1 MFSRFKRNTKGSSI
15 HLNELIADI
24 PDFSLDEV
32 LKDPMLLTAFEDYL
46 TQTWSQE
53 NLLFIE
59 AMNQLRHES
68 GTPEDIEKIFTR
80 IYDTFVLLD
89 APLELNVNTQERVK
103 EQLKSLRWSVISR
116 DDALDLL
123 KETEQEVL
131 SMLRDKLNEFLRT
144 PRATI
149 SKINTGPISILQKRV
164 VIIGGGFT
172 GFAVGSALD
181 PMPLFHVTLIDT
193 KDSFEYTPQI
203 VSKVVNAEKISSLR
217 FTHGSYI
224 VNGKVIIG
232 YVEDICEDAKCVKV
246 NDEKIYFDYLV
257 IGTGSSYS
265 CQLKSSDS
273 SSLYRTAGLNQI
285 STEIENAKHILIVG
299 AGLVGCELAVAIGK
313 KQQDALYPVKKQI
326 VLIEARDKI
335 IYRTDEKQRKR
346 AEEYLTSLGVEILVN
361 ERITSCNTQDHNVYY
376 GSSGNKYSEQ
386 DFLVLMATGVKLN
399 TSFILTSTNEPP
411 LDACVDVNGSIRV
424 RPTLQIEH
432 WKYNNIFAG
441 GDVTNVIEEKTAY
454 AATLAGVCIARNI
467 CRMEKGK
474 DPIAQGTKGLLAPPT
489 KALHGVESLG
499 GLGKK
504 RLSFFERKLSFL
516 NPTWQVLKY
525 FNEKQFFKIVQETSK
540 KSNILGKFPKT
551 LELPDQTQS
560 LRPEDASSSVTSSR
574 IDLSREG
581 ASGIPNDKHLLSECL
596 SKRTCNFE

>member
-1 MFSRFKRNTKGSSI
+1 MFDKLKKNSKGPSI

-32 LKDPMLLTAFEDYL
+32 MKDPMLLTAFEEFL

-68 GTPEDIEKIFTR
+68 GTPDDIEKIFTR

-89 APLELNVNTQERVK
+89 APLELNVNTQEKVR
-103 EQLKSLRWSVISR
+103 EQLKLLRWSVITR
-116 DDALDLL
+116 DDALELL

-131 SMLRDKLNEFLRT
+131 SMLRDKLTEFLRT
-144 PRATI
+144 PRASL
-149 SKINTGPISILQKRV
+149 SKINSGPVSKLQKRV

-172 GFAVGSALD
+172 GFSVGSALD

-193 KDSFEYTPQI
+193 KDSFEYTPHI
-203 VSKVVNAEKISSLR
+203 VFKIVNGETMSSLR
-217 FTHGSYI
+217 FTHDSYI
-224 VNGKVIIG
+224 INGKVIIG

-246 NDEKIYFDYLV
+246 NDEKVYFDYLV

-273 SSLYRTAGLNQI
+273 SLLYRTAGLNKL
-285 STEIENAKHILIVG
+285 SKEIENATQILIVG
-299 AGLVGCELAVAIGK
+299 AGLVGCELAAAIAK
-313 KQQDALYPVKKQI
+313 KQHEALYAVKKRI

-346 AEEYLTSLGVEILVN
+346 AEEYLTSLGVEIILN
-361 ERITSCNTQDHNVYY
+361 ERITSCNTEDYNIYY

-386 DFLVLMATGVKLN
+386 DYLVLMATGVKLN
-399 TSFILTSTNEPP
+399 TNFILTSTNDPP
-411 LDACVDVNGSIRV
+411 LDTCVDSNGTIRV
-424 RPTLQIEH
+424 KPTLQIEH
-432 WKYNNIFAG
+432 WKYNHIFAG
-441 GDVTNVIEEKTAY
+441 GDVTNVVEEKTAY

-467 CRMEKGK
+467 CRLEKGK
-474 DPIAQGTKGLLAPPT
+474 EPIAQGTKGLLPPPT
-489 KALHGVESLG
+489 KTLHGVESQG

-504 RLSFFERKLSFL
+504 QLSFFERKLSFL

-525 FNEKQFFKIVQETSK
+525 FNEKQFFKIVQETSR

-551 LELPDQTQS
+551 LSLPDQDRTQQQ
-560 LRPEDASSSVTSSR
+560 LQDAASSSAASSQTNLTTTNGR
-574 IDLSREG
+574 NSISSE
-581 ASGIPNDKHLLSECL
+581 NNHLLSGC
-596 SKRTCNFE
+596 

>member
-1 MFSRFKRNTKGSSI
+1 MFSKFKRNTKGPSI
-15 HLNELIADI
+15 HLSELIADI

-32 LKDPMLLTAFEDYL
+32 LKDPMLLAAFEDYL

-80 IYDTFVLLD
+80 IYDTFVVLD
-89 APLELNVNTQERVK
+89 APLELNVNTQESVK
-103 EQLKSLRWSVISR
+103 DQLQSLRWSVITR

-131 SMLRDKLNEFLRT
+131 SMLRDKLTEFLRT

-149 SKINTGPISILQKRV
+149 SSNKSKINTGPMSILQKRV

-172 GFAVGSALD
+172 GFSVGSALD

-224 VNGKVIIG
+224 VKGKVIIG

-273 SSLYRTAGLNQI
+273 SSLYRTAGLDKI
-285 STEIENAKHILIVG
+285 ATEIENAKHILIVG
-299 AGLVGCELAVAIGK
+299 AGLVGCELAAAIGK
-313 KQQDALYPVKKQI
+313 KQQDALYSVKKQI

-335 IYRTDEKQRKR
+335 IYRADEKQRKR
-346 AEEYLTSLGVEILVN
+346 AEEYLASLGIEILVN
-361 ERITSCNTQDHNVYY
+361 ERITTCNTQDYNVHY

-411 LDACVDVNGSIRV
+411 LDTCIDVNGSVRV

-432 WKYNNIFAG
+432 WKYNHIFAG

-489 KALHGVESLG
+489 KTLHGVESQG

-540 KSNILGKFPKT
+540 KSSILGKFPKT
-551 LELPDQTQS
+551 LTLPDQTQFF
-560 LRPEDASSSVTSSR
+560 RPEDGSSSSAASSR
-574 IDLSREG
+574 IDLLRKDADGMS
-581 ASGIPNDKHLLSECL
+581 NDRHLLSEC
-596 SKRTCNFE
+596 